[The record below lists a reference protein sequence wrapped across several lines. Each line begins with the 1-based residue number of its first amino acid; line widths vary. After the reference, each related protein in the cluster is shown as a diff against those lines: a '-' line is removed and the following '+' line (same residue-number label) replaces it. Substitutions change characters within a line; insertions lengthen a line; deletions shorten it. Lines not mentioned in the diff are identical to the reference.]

1 MRKSLFVTVMATIA
15 CGMLWIL
22 FLAATRQSPV
32 LDAGEMVRVGG
43 GDLVDPNQP
52 GRLTKVA
59 PFRIDKY
66 EVTNAQYARFRPD
79 HQYPETQA
87 DFPVT
92 NITWEEAKAYAEWAG
107 KDLPTEAEWEFAAGA
122 ADGRRFPWGAEK
134 RVPPIKKADDLDR
147 VGSYRD
153 NASPAGCFDMEGNV
167 WEWTSDDVV
176 ANTALLMA
184 SANGAHAA
192 APKKILKGGWRQLKK
207 SVVAPAAVSERLT
220 LEATARSPQVGFRC
234 VQRMQ

>member
-32 LDAGEMVRVGG
+32 LDAGEMIRIEG
-43 GDLVDPNQP
+43 GDLIDPNQP
-52 GRLTKVA
+52 GRLIKVA

-79 HQYPETQA
+79 HQYLETQA

-92 NITWEEAKAYAEWAG
+92 NITWEEAKAYAGWAG

-122 ADGRRFPWGAEK
+122 ADGRRFPWGAER
-134 RVPPIKKADDLDR
+134 RVPPIKQADVLDR

-153 NASPAGCFDMEGNV
+153 NASPSGCFDMEGNV
-167 WEWTSDDVV
+167 WEWTNDEASSLVV
-176 ANTALLMA
+176 KV
-184 SANGAHAA
+184 SANGIHEDAV
-192 APKKILKGGWRQLKK
+192 PKMILKGGWRQLKK
-207 SVVAPAAVSERLT
+207 SVAPAAVSERWT
-220 LEATARSPQVGFRC
+220 LEATTRSTQVGFRC

>member
-32 LDAGEMVRVGG
+32 LDAGEMIRIEG

-52 GRLTKVA
+52 GRQINVR

-79 HQYPETQA
+79 HQYLETQA

-92 NITWEEAKAYAEWAG
+92 SITWEEAKAYAEWAG

-122 ADGRRFPWGAEK
+122 ADGRRFPWGTE
-134 RVPPIKKADDLDR
+134 RRIPPIKKADELDR

-167 WEWTSDDVV
+167 WEWTSDEV
-176 ANTALLMA
+176 AGLTLLTASVNDA
-184 SANGAHAA
+184 QAGA
-192 APKKILKGGWRQLKK
+192 APEKILKGGWRQLKK
-207 SVVAPAAVSERLT
+207 SVAPAAVSERWT
-220 LEATARSPQVGFRC
+220 LEATTRSPQVGFRC

>member
-1 MRKSLFVTVMATIA
+1 LRKSLFVTVMATIA

-32 LDAGEMVRVGG
+32 LDAGEMVRVEG

-52 GRLTKVA
+52 GRKINVA

-66 EVTNAQYARFRPD
+66 EVTNAQYARFRPG
-79 HQYPETQA
+79 HQYSETQA

-92 NITWEEAKAYAEWAG
+92 NITWEEARAYAEWAG

-122 ADGRRFPWGAEK
+122 ADGRRFPWGAER
-134 RVPPIKKADDLDR
+134 RVPPIKKADKLDR

-167 WEWTSDDVV
+167 WEWTSDEASRLVV
-176 ANTALLMA
+176 TA
-184 SANGAHAA
+184 SANGAHTAA
-192 APKKILKGGWRQLKK
+192 APKMILKGGWRQLKK
-207 SVVAPAAVSERLT
+207 SVAPAAVSERLT
-220 LEATARSPQVGFRC
+220 LEATKRSPQVGFRC

>member
-1 MRKSLFVTVMATIA
+1 LRKSLFVTVMATIA

-32 LDAGEMVRVGG
+32 LDAGEMIRIEGG
-43 GDLVDPNQP
+43 EMIDPNQP
-52 GRLTKVA
+52 DRRIIVK

-79 HQYPETQA
+79 HQYLETQA

-92 NITWEEAKAYAEWAG
+92 GITWEEAKAYAEWAG

-122 ADGRRFPWGAEK
+122 ADGRRFPWGSEG
-134 RVPPIKKADDLDR
+134 RVPPIKKADELDR

-167 WEWTSDDVV
+167 WEWTSDQAADLVV
-176 ANTALLMA
+176 TV
-184 SANGAHAA
+184 SANSAHASA
-192 APKKILKGGWRQLKK
+192 APKMILKGGWRQLKK
-207 SVVAPAAVSERLT
+207 SVAPAAVNERWA
-220 LEATARSPQVGFRC
+220 LEATARSPQAGFRC

>member
-32 LDAGEMVRVGG
+32 LDAGEMVRIEGSVW
-43 GDLVDPNQP
+43 VDPNQP
-52 GRLTKVA
+52 GRQINVA

-66 EVTNAQYARFRPD
+66 EVTNAQYARFRLD
-79 HQYPETQA
+79 HEYPESQA

-107 KDLPTEAEWEFAAGA
+107 KDLRTEIEWEIAAGA
-122 ADGRRFPWGAEK
+122 ADGRRYPWGEEK
-134 RVPPIKKADDLDR
+134 RVVPIKKAETLDR

-153 NASPAGCFDMEGNV
+153 NVSPAGCFDMEGNA
-167 WEWTSDDVV
+167 WEWTRDEALNQVV
-176 ANTALLMA
+176 TVA
-184 SANGAHAA
+184 ANGADKATTS
-192 APKKILKGGWRQLKK
+192 PMIIKGGWRRLKK
-207 SVVAPAAVSERLT
+207 TVAAAAIKERQVLEPA
-220 LEATARSPQVGFRC
+220 ARSPQVGFRC
-234 VQRMQ
+234 VQRMQQ

>member
-32 LDAGEMVRVGG
+32 LDAGEMIRIEGG
-43 GDLVDPNQP
+43 NLVDPNQP
-52 GRLTKVA
+52 GRKINVA

-79 HQYPETQA
+79 HQYSETQA

-92 NITWEEAKAYAEWAG
+92 SITWEEAKAYAEWAG

-134 RVPPIKKADDLDR
+134 RVPPIQKADELDR

-167 WEWTSDDVV
+167 WEWTSDEV
-176 ANTALLMA
+176 ASLTLLTA
-184 SANGAHAA
+184 SANDAQAIA

-207 SVVAPAAVSERLT
+207 SVAPAAVSERWT
-220 LEATARSPQVGFRC
+220 LEATTRSSQVGFRC

>member
-1 MRKSLFVTVMATIA
+1 MATIA

-22 FLAATRQSPV
+22 FLAATRRSPV
-32 LDAGEMVRVGG
+32 LDAGEMVRVEG

-52 GRLTKVA
+52 GRQIEVA

-66 EVTNAQYARFRPD
+66 EVTNAQYARFRTG
-79 HQYPETQA
+79 HHFLETEA

-107 KDLPTEAEWEFAAGA
+107 KDLPTEAEWELAAGA
-122 ADGRRFPWGAEK
+122 ADGRRFPWGTER
-134 RVPPIKKADDLDR
+134 RVPPIKKADKLDR

-167 WEWTSDDVV
+167 WEWTSDDV
-176 ANTALLMA
+176 ASPALFMA
-184 SANGAHAA
+184 SIDKAQAV
-192 APKKILKGGWRQLKK
+192 APKKILKGGWRQLKT
-207 SVVAPAAVSERLT
+207 SVAPAAVSERRI
-220 LEATARSPQVGFRC
+220 LEATTRSPQVGFRC

>member
-32 LDAGEMVRVGG
+32 LDAGEMIRIEG
-43 GDLVDPNQP
+43 GDLIDPNQP
-52 GRLTKVA
+52 GRLIKVA

-66 EVTNAQYARFRPD
+66 EVTNAQYARFRPE

-134 RVPPIKKADDLDR
+134 RVPPIKKADELDR

-167 WEWTSDDVV
+167 WEWTNDEAANLVV
-176 ANTALLMA
+176 TA
-184 SANGAHAA
+184 SANSAHEAA
-192 APKKILKGGWRQLKK
+192 APQMILKGGWRQLKK
-207 SVVAPAAVSERLT
+207 TVAPAAVSEHLT
-220 LEATARSPQVGFRC
+220 LEMTARSPQVGFRC